1 MCILWVV
8 KCANRSKLR
17 PRRPLLSIC
26 YLLSI
31 LSYLILR
38 FGQPMIALQTLEM
51 GEDDILV
58 PFSTQDDEGK
68 YTVWDMIEMMRAGE
82 LYYSDDE
89 ESEETEE

>member
-1 MCILWVV
+1 MM
-8 KCANRSKLR
+8 KKAKKQKNKNT
-17 PRRPLLSIC
+17 PPLTFSGELSS
-26 YLLSI
+26 LLKVFTSGSI
-31 LSYLILR
+31 E
-38 FGQPMIALQTLEM
+38 PNLQRIWETLEM

>member
-1 MCILWVV
+1 
-8 KCANRSKLR
+8 
-17 PRRPLLSIC
+17 
-26 YLLSI
+26 
-31 LSYLILR
+31 
-38 FGQPMIALQTLEM
+38 M

-89 ESEETEE
+89 ESEETERIK

>member
-1 MCILWVV
+1 MD
-8 KCANRSKLR
+8 S
-17 PRRPLLSIC
+17 P
-26 YLLSI
+26 
-31 LSYLILR
+31 LSYELIVVATKMDKLKKR
-38 FGQPMIALQTLEM
+38 EIEPNLQRIWETLEM

>member
-1 MCILWVV
+1 MD
-8 KCANRSKLR
+8 KLKR
-17 PRRPLLSIC
+17 ERLSRIFKR
-26 YLLSI
+26 I
-31 LSYLILR
+31 WE
-38 FGQPMIALQTLEM
+38 TLEM
-51 GEDDILV
+51 GEDDLV